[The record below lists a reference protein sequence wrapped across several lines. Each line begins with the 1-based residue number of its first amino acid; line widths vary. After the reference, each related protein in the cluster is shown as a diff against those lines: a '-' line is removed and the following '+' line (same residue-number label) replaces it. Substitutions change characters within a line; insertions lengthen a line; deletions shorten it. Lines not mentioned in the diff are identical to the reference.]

1 MALVMMRL
9 KSYSIVKEKI
19 MINRAIALCCC
30 LFLSTV
36 SFAQGGKL
44 IKQTLQTGTKEGLA
58 AQAGKQILP
67 KMPAK
72 VGQGAGTTSVAPKA
86 GLRNAP
92 RAAVSAQAGT
102 PKERT
107 PESFAQ
113 ESPFPVFDQKAF
125 LKKIGR
131 AMVDSPNKKILNYA
145 TLLEQER
152 THARQL
158 ASLLKTYQ
166 TLHLDE
172 IREAELLDGI
182 DTTVV
187 NHSLQRFLAQSISNQ
202 NYTQF
207 MRDLSNYYSLSLEF
221 MSSYDLRFI
230 ASQDVREV
238 FARTALEYMKAHP
251 HKVNLKLREILKSPF
266 VEASVKAS
274 LRGFVA
280 MDEILPQYENSF
292 LTFLRTAHKQ
302 HTAGL
307 TSARTAED
315 ITITVGVY
323 QELLAE
329 LEQFTSTFHRSP
341 RWNSNEDE
349 RRLYN
354 KVLMLITYN
363 QVNQFKQVLPYIS
376 QIKNLLNKYPSIG
389 LTTYETLEKLRT
401 FIKETGH
408 FPRQISEAKPGEVI
422 PEEELHLYE
431 CMVYWSTANK
441 NFATKITELR
451 IIAPLL

>member
-1 MALVMMRL
+1 MDL
-9 KSYSIVKEKI
+9 KELTAMS
-19 MINRAIALCCC
+19 NRYGQNPDYVLA
-30 LFLSTV
+30 
-36 SFAQGGKL
+36 GG
-44 IKQTLQTGTKEGLA
+44 GN
-58 AQAGKQILP
+58 
-67 KMPAK
+67 
-72 VGQGAGTTSVAPKA
+72 TSVK
-86 GLRNAP
+86 
-92 RAAVSAQAGT
+92 
-102 PKERT
+102 
-107 PESFAQ
+107 
-113 ESPFPVFDQKAF
+113 D
-125 LKKIGR
+125 
-131 AMVDSPNKKILNYA
+131 
-145 TLLEQER
+145 
-152 THARQL
+152 
-158 ASLLKTYQ
+158 
-166 TLHLDE
+166 
-172 IREAELLDGI
+172 
-182 DTTVV
+182 DTTLYVKC
-187 NHSLQRFLAQSISNQ
+187 SGTCLADI
-202 NYTQF
+202 TE
-207 MRDLSNYYSLSLEF
+207 D
-221 MSSYDLRFI
+221 
-230 ASQDVREV
+230 
-238 FARTALEYMKAHP
+238 
-251 HKVNLKLREILKSPF
+251 
-266 VEASVKAS
+266 
-274 LRGFVA
+274 GFVA

-401 FIKETGH
+401 FIEETGH

-431 CMVYWSTANK
+431 CMVYWSTVNK
-441 NFATKITELR
+441 NFATKITELH